1 MRLERGEQGQ
11 IIADEVVVLAGLVAS
26 TLVVTSVLMLAAAGF
41 ARMGNLLG
49 YSHWVEGAAAAIRLT
64 RGVTLRSTLTDV
76 SNHEPHSGG

>member
-49 YSHWVEGAAAAIRLT
+49 YSHWVEAAATRLT
-64 RGVTLRSTLTDV
+64 PRGVTIRSTLTDV